1 VTLREDMRI
10 GVLSLPEFAA
20 DLHDAM
26 MKPGTRPIYEDPTRF
41 FALTYPTCQ
50 MRKLA
55 KDVVLRLA
63 ARNTKAIRQLEI
75 PYGSG

>member
-1 VTLREDMRI
+1 MTLREDVRT
-10 GVLSLPEFAA
+10 GVLSPTEFAA

-26 MKPGTRPIYEDPTRF
+26 MEPGTRPIYEDPTRV

-50 MRKLA
+50 MRELA

-75 PYGSG
+75 PYGGG